1 MYTGITFVA
10 LRALCT
16 GIAFVAL
23 RALRTGIAF
32 VTLRTLCTGITFV
45 TLRALCTGI
54 TFVTLRAL
62 YTGITFV
69 ALRALHASIA
79 FVALRALYTGITF
92 VTLRALRTGIT
103 FIALRALRTGITF
116 WAFKSRVILQS
127 IFIQRD
133 KDSFISII
141 ANFLCLETI
150 AKVKLKIADCHIIC
164 NRSTCRIDCSA
175 AVDMNRHIHDIL
187 QLSHIDSI
195 CIIKAC
201 SQIRDLAGVF
211 IITDGNSSP
220 RRFPCFIVE
229 ITSGLCQNVISR
241 LFIIN

>member
-1 MYTGITFVA
+1 MYTGIT
-10 LRALCT
+10 
-16 GIAFVAL
+16 FVAL

-32 VTLRTLCTGITFV
+32 VTLRALHTSIAFV
-45 TLRALCTGI
+45 TLRSLRTSI
-54 TFVTLRAL
+54 TF
-62 YTGITFV
+62 
-69 ALRALHASIA
+69 
-79 FVALRALYTGITF
+79 
-92 VTLRALRTGIT
+92 
-103 FIALRALRTGITF
+103 ITF

-133 KDSFISII
+133 KDSFVTVIV
-141 ANFLCLETI
+141 NFLCLETI
-150 AKVKLKIADCHIIC
+150 AEVNLKIADGHFRYDLLPCGINTISIFPATVNI
-164 NRSTCRIDCSA
+164 NRY
-175 AVDMNRHIHDIL
+175 IHDIL

-211 IITDGNSSP
+211 SITDGNSSP

-229 ITSGLCQNVISR
+229 ITTSGLCQNVISR

>member
-1 MYTGITFVA
+1 M
-10 LRALCT
+10 
-16 GIAFVAL
+16 
-23 RALRTGIAF
+23 
-32 VTLRTLCTGITFV
+32 
-45 TLRALCTGI
+45 
-54 TFVTLRAL
+54 

-92 VTLRALRTGIT
+92 V
-103 FIALRALRTGITF
+103 ALRALCTGITF

-164 NRSTCRIDCSA
+164 NLGTCRIDCSA

-211 IITDGNSSP
+211 SITDGNSGP
-220 RRFPCFIVE
+220 RRFPFFLVGS
-229 ITSGLCQNVISR
+229 TSGLCQKVISM
-241 LFIIN
+241 LILID

>member
-1 MYTGITFVA
+1 MCTGIAFVTLRALYTSITFVA
-10 LRALCT
+10 LRALY
-16 GIAFVAL
+16 AS
-23 RALRTGIAF
+23 IAF
-32 VTLRTLCTGITFV
+32 VTLRTL
-45 TLRALCTGI
+45 
-54 TFVTLRAL
+54 
-62 YTGITFV
+62 
-69 ALRALHASIA
+69 
-79 FVALRALYTGITF
+79 
-92 VTLRALRTGIT
+92 RTGIT
-103 FIALRALRTGITF
+103 FITF

-141 ANFLCLETI
+141 VNFLCLETI

-164 NRSTCRIDCSA
+164 NLGTCRIDCSA

-211 IITDGNSSP
+211 SITDGNSGP
-220 RRFPCFIVE
+220 RRFPFFLVGS
-229 ITSGLCQNVISR
+229 TSGLCQKVISV
-241 LFIIN
+241 LILID